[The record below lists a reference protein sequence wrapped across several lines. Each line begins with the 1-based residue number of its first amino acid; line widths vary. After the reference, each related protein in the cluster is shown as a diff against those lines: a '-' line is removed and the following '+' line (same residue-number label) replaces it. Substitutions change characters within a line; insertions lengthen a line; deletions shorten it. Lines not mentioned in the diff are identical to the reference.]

1 MFYVRHLTL
10 RYGIQTLF
18 DDAEFT
24 IKSPGLYLLK
34 GKNGYGKTTLF
45 KILKGLIP
53 SPCQIQFGQKQ
64 DPFDQISYVNAKLT
78 VFERLTVL
86 ENLLLFEKDEQKIA
100 DLIRQVG
107 LSDQWKKKKTKN
119 LSAGE
124 KQRLAICMALLED
137 KPILLLDE
145 PTSHVDADTAEIL
158 LQLLKHVSKNKIIL
172 CTSHQDIQ
180 QQNGLWDGILSIEGK
195 KIVFPND
202 PEEKPLPQEIKPSYY
217 NPKLLNKIIFFKAK
231 PLFCF
236 FWAVLSLMLMLCL
249 QMASLSQ
256 ADIYYRTI
264 QFASEPLYL
273 INEYRS
279 SELFYLPFEGFSCS
293 SSLSSYLEKN
303 ASEMVE
309 VRNLI
314 QHDFFTPFFELEE
327 NETIYPSDHIRL
339 NQILFTDTYQEIP
352 LTNGE
357 VVISDYLYHQLE
369 NGYLQQDDETT
380 YFEVCGMKLIV
391 KGCFQTQYETFL
403 QLDESVYQKMPEY
416 INEANYLYYRC
427 YMTKDTYYLLKEAYY
442 SFFQNE
448 TYCQSISG
456 LKNLEDGE
464 TRLLLQGTFP
474 KTDTECLVSTGYLKQ
489 HAISFDIL
497 GRFNLFSARYQPK
510 GYSNPTVFDA
520 FLTVS
525 GIFESA
531 ESCIVLK
538 DAEAQQK
545 MMDDR
550 LDEAP
555 NFYLNQQQLSLSTVE
570 KIMEENCMLSYS
582 NNHLLIDAFERFS
595 LIQPIVRRLV
605 VVFILLNVF
614 LICISFFLETTR
626 KENDLALL
634 KEKTIPIRSQWFY
647 HAFYHL
653 FSFGFYLLLTIT
665 LYILSIRFLCPTVFE
680 SLFDW
685 NVQLLDS
692 QWIIFTLVAA
702 FYAVMG
708 IFLTLLIQI
717 KNKITAFIA
726 EKKAC
731 KGF

>member
-1 MFYVRHLTL
+1 M
-10 RYGIQTLF
+10 
-18 DDAEFT
+18 
-24 IKSPGLYLLK
+24 
-34 GKNGYGKTTLF
+34 
-45 KILKGLIP
+45 
-53 SPCQIQFGQKQ
+53 
-64 DPFDQISYVNAKLT
+64 T

-172 CTSHQDIQ
+172 VPLIRTSNNKMDYGMEFFPSKEKDCFSKRSRRKAASTGNQTVLLQSETFKQDY
-180 QQNGLWDGILSIEGK
+180 L
-195 KIVFPND
+195 
-202 PEEKPLPQEIKPSYY
+202 
-217 NPKLLNKIIFFKAK
+217 FKAK

-403 QLDESVYQKMPEY
+403 QLDESVYQK
-416 INEANYLYYRC
+416 C
-427 YMTKDTYYLLKEAYY
+427 
-442 SFFQNE
+442 
-448 TYCQSISG
+448 
-456 LKNLEDGE
+456 
-464 TRLLLQGTFP
+464 
-474 KTDTECLVSTGYLKQ
+474 
-489 HAISFDIL
+489 
-497 GRFNLFSARYQPK
+497 
-510 GYSNPTVFDA
+510 
-520 FLTVS
+520 
-525 GIFESA
+525 
-531 ESCIVLK
+531 
-538 DAEAQQK
+538 
-545 MMDDR
+545 
-550 LDEAP
+550 P
-555 NFYLNQQQLSLSTVE
+555 NTSM
-570 KIMEENCMLSYS
+570 K
-582 NNHLLIDAFERFS
+582 
-595 LIQPIVRRLV
+595 P
-605 VVFILLNVF
+605 
-614 LICISFFLETTR
+614 
-626 KENDLALL
+626 
-634 KEKTIPIRSQWFY
+634 
-647 HAFYHL
+647 
-653 FSFGFYLLLTIT
+653 
-665 LYILSIRFLCPTVFE
+665 
-680 SLFDW
+680 
-685 NVQLLDS
+685 
-692 QWIIFTLVAA
+692 IIFIIAA
-702 FYAVMG
+702 
-708 IFLTLLIQI
+708 I
-717 KNKITAFIA
+717 
-726 EKKAC
+726 
-731 KGF
+731 